1 MTANETA
8 KTIRQEVEA
17 DLRKMEDAI
26 LDKAAAIIAKRIEDA
41 TFNDNETTPLE
52 AFCGQVQAIVQG
64 K

>member
-8 KTIRQEVEA
+8 KTIREEVEA

-41 TFNDNETTPLE
+41 AAEEYVLDVFIAN
-52 AFCGQVQAIVQG
+52 VHAIVQG
-64 K
+64 